1 MRKFPFAAAIAAII
15 LSTTACSQQ
24 PRAPGGPMSG
34 GMMQGG
40 MMQQGAG
47 ARAGS
52 DVTPGWMMMEPA
64 ERDEHRQAMLAART
78 PEECRKVRDEH
89 MARMQER
96 ARARGMASM
105 PMAQMDAC
113 ADMRP

>member
-1 MRKFPFAAAIAAII
+1 MRKIPLATAVAAFI

-24 PRAPGGPMSG
+24 PRAAGEPMSG

-40 MMQQGAG
+40 SG

-52 DVTPGWMMMEPA
+52 DFTPGWMMMEPA

-78 PEECRKVRDEH
+78 PEECRKLRDEH

-105 PMAQMDAC
+105 PMPQMDAC
-113 ADMRP
+113 AGMRP